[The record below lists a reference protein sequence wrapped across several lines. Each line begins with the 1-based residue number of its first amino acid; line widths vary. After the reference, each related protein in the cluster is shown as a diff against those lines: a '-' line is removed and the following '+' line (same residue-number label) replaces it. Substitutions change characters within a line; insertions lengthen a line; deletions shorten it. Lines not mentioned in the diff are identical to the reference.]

1 MHRTLGVLLVTLALG
16 FLMAPL
22 GAEAQPPAHIPRL
35 GLLLF
40 GELPGPLV
48 EAFRRALQD
57 RGYVENHNLIIEE
70 RSAEGQAERL
80 PTLAAELVQRPLTA
94 LLAFSTLA
102 ALAAKHA
109 TGTTPIVI
117 SGVADPV
124 VTGLVASLAQPGGNI
139 TGVAVMDRELN
150 GKRLELLKEAAPGAS
165 RLAVLLNP
173 DNPTQQLD
181 HAIGVPFTRAIAR
194 AARGL
199 GMQLLYPFEVQTARA
214 LEAAFT
220 AMRHE
225 RAEALFVASHPLFFA
240 HRAQIA
246 ALALQSRLPTTFDR
260 RESVEAGGLMAYG
273 VAFAEL
279 AERLAHLVDKIVRG
293 AKPADLPVEQPTRF
307 ELVLNLKT
315 AQALGLTIPPSLL
328 LQATEVLQ

>member
-22 GAEAQPPAHIPRL
+22 GAEAQPPAHLPRL

-40 GELPGPLV
+40 SEPPSPHV

-57 RGYVENHNLIIEE
+57 RGYIEHHNMIIEE
-70 RSAEGQAERL
+70 RWAEGQAERL
-80 PTLAAELVQRPLTA
+80 PALAAELVQRPVTVLV
-94 LLAFSTLA
+94 AFSTPAVLA
-102 ALAAKHA
+102 AQHA
-109 TGTTPIVI
+109 ISTIPIVI
-117 SGVADPV
+117 GAGDPV
-124 VTGLVASLAQPGGNI
+124 ATGLVASLAQPGGNI
-139 TGVAVMDRELN
+139 TGVALMSREIN
-150 GKRLELLKEAAPGAS
+150 GKRLELLKEAAPGVS
-165 RLAVLLNP
+165 RMAVLLNP
-173 DNPTQQLD
+173 GNPASRLD
-181 HAIGVPFTRAIAR
+181 HPVGVPATRALAR
-194 AARGL
+194 AAQGL
-199 GMQLLYPFEVQTARA
+199 GVQLLYPFEVQTPQA

-225 RAEALFVASHPLFFA
+225 RAEALFVASNPLFFA

-246 ALALQSRLPTTFDR
+246 ALALQNRLPTTFER
-260 RESVEAGGLMAYG
+260 REYVEAGGLMAYG
-273 VAFAEL
+273 ATFAEL
-279 AERLAHLVDKIVRG
+279 AARLAHLVDKIVRG